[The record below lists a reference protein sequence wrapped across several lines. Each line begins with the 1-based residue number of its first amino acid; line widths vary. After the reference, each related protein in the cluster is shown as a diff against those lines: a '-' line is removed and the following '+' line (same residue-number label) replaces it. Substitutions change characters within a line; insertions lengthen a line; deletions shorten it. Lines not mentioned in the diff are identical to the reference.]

1 VQCNNRE
8 KVMLASHQLIGPAA
22 NWWDAYMKAY
32 EEPNSIIWNEFKTIF
47 HSHQVP
53 QGIMKLKKK

>member
-1 VQCNNRE
+1 MK
-8 KVMLASHQLIGPAA
+8 KVLLASLQLIGPAA
-22 NWWDAYMKAY
+22 DWWDAYMKAY
-32 EEPNSIIWNEFKTIF
+32 EEPNSIIWKEFKAIF